1 MKITKSLVLK
11 MDIVSSVMTMRLR
24 DTCFGKYLASTG
36 EGLLEKSSKLA
47 RMFKPRRGHCS
58 VRASWKSS
66 LETMITL
73 SLSQ

>member
-36 EGLLEKSSKLA
+36 EGLLEK
-47 RMFKPRRGHCS
+47 
-58 VRASWKSS
+58 KSS
-66 LETMITL
+66 
-73 SLSQ
+73 S